1 MEEYRVGEYS
11 NNNSTESEGSFQSL
25 PPPFIEM
32 DGEKSIGGCRV
43 KVQSQVGYNHIR
55 RVYVLR
61 LKVTDM
67 IMYKGNG
74 LLRYP
79 QKIDILLS
87 HDIFEKTIKPKG
99 LKECLLFYNSTKH
112 CYQEVELVDVNDY
125 VIVTKDGESLP
136 GYAFYSSTLHP
147 KAYEFFF
154 EFRLK
159 YLLQY
164 WCKENDISTYKSVST
179 ISYCPRKGSSSI
191 LVQILYKIQF
201 SRNKKVIRVWDG
213 SIFKKGVLVKI
224 ATDENKLEKLGFVT
238 NDTNHDMKDA
248 SNFGTDLCK
257 YCVDIVI
264 PQKLSLEVW
273 DKIKPGDWIL
283 FKNIS
288 SFETYKHN
296 VKFLLPEE
304 NKKENIL
311 QIYTLEELAPFSKQL
326 SALAFAIQRKSLYYN
341 CLKISLNIFDIK
353 NFNEELY
360 VEENFDNNQVGN
372 FNESPPN
379 FPYLSISGD
388 NNTVPEGTNNLLN
401 TFFTTLQE
409 QSTGEIVESKSPK
422 SSSCSMASDQSTGK
436 KKQFY
441 GVEEFMSGSA
451 LFVRNHKKLLIENI
465 KTLENKTLTILLCYF
480 LTARGRTSITISMIP
495 ENTKNIEVFELLYR
509 HISDIF
515 ENNLSNFKK
524 EAFSKG
530 NGGDFNYE
538 IIFKLKDDLNYTNA
552 MEISI
557 NFNANI
563 KKVTSVKVD
572 IDDDIISY
580 EPVIKKTKT

>member
-1 MEEYRVGEYS
+1 M
-11 NNNSTESEGSFQSL
+11 L
-25 PPPFIEM
+25 II
-32 DGEKSIGGCRV
+32 DV
-43 KVQSQVGYNHIR
+43 K

-74 LLRYP
+74 LLKYP

-87 HDIFEKTIKPKG
+87 HDVFEKIIKPKG
-99 LKECLLFYNSTKH
+99 LKECLLFYNSSKH
-112 CYQEVELVDVNDY
+112 CHQEVELVDVNDY
-125 VIVTKDGESLP
+125 VIVTKEGESLP
-136 GYAFYSSTLHP
+136 SYAFYSTTLHP

-159 YLLQY
+159 YLLQH
-164 WCKENDISTYKSVST
+164 WCKENDINTHKSIGT

-201 SRNKKVIRVWDG
+201 SRSKKVIRVWDG
-213 SIFKKGVLVKI
+213 SIFKKGVLVKMT
-224 ATDENKLEKLGFVT
+224 TDENKLEKLGFVT
-238 NDTNHDMKDA
+238 NDVTSEMKDA
-248 SNFGTDLCK
+248 YNFGTDLCK

-264 PQKLSLEVW
+264 PQKLSSEIW

-296 VKFLLPEE
+296 VKFFLSEE
-304 NKKENIL
+304 NKKENTL

-341 CLKISLNIFDIK
+341 CLKIPLNIFDIK
-353 NFNEELY
+353 NLNEEFY
-360 VEENFDNNQVGN
+360 VEDNFENQTRNV
-372 FNESPPN
+372 NESPST
-379 FPYLSISGD
+379 FPYLPISIDSNPVQEGTSSLLNSFFTNLHEQTSGD
-388 NNTVPEGTNNLLN
+388 IND
-401 TFFTTLQE
+401 
-409 QSTGEIVESKSPK
+409 SKSPK
-422 SSSCSMASDQSTGK
+422 SSSCSLVSIQSAGK
-436 KKQFY
+436 KRQFY
-441 GVEEFMSGSA
+441 GVEEFMTGSTV
-451 LFVRNHKKLLIENI
+451 FVKSHKKSLIENMKI
-465 KTLENKTLTILLCYF
+465 LEDKTLTIILCYF
-480 LTARGRTSITISMIP
+480 LTSRGRTSITINMVP
-495 ENTKNIEVFELLYR
+495 ENNKNIEIFELLYR

-538 IIFKLKDDLNYTNA
+538 IIFKLKDDLNSSNP
-552 MEISI
+552 MEIFI

-563 KKVTSVKVD
+563 KKVTSIKVD
-572 IDDDIISY
+572 IDDETVNY
-580 EPVIKKTKT
+580 EPLSKKSKI

>member
-1 MEEYRVGEYS
+1 MEEYRVTEYS
-11 NNNSTESEGSFQSL
+11 NNNSIESEGSFQSL
-25 PPPFIEM
+25 PPPSMEM
-32 DGEKSIGGCRV
+32 DIEKSIGGCRV
-43 KVQSQVGYNHIR
+43 KVQSQVGYNYVK

-74 LLRYP
+74 LLKYP

-87 HDIFEKTIKPKG
+87 HDIFEKIIKPKG

-112 CYQEVELVDVNDY
+112 CHQEVELVDVDDY
-125 VIVTKDGESLP
+125 VIVTKEGESLP
-136 GYAFYSSTLHP
+136 SYAFYSTTLHP

-164 WCKENDISTYKSVST
+164 WCKENDISTHKSIGT

-191 LVQILYKIQF
+191 LVQILYKIQL
-201 SRNKKVIRVWDG
+201 SRSKKVIRVWDG
-213 SIFKKGVLVKI
+213 SVFKKGVLVKMT
-224 ATDENKLEKLGFVT
+224 TDENKLEKLGFVT
-238 NDTNHDMKDA
+238 NDTNPEMKDA
-248 SNFGTDLCK
+248 YNFGTDLCK

-264 PQKLSLEVW
+264 PQKLYLEIW

-296 VKFLLPEE
+296 VKFLLSEE
-304 NKKENIL
+304 NKKENTL

-353 NFNEELY
+353 NLNEELY
-360 VEENFDNNQVGN
+360 VEDNFENQYRNV
-372 FNESPPN
+372 NESPSN
-379 FPYLSISGD
+379 FPYLPISGD
-388 NNTVPEGTNNLLN
+388 TNPAQEGTNSLLN
-401 TFFTTLQE
+401 SFFTNLHE
-409 QSTGEIVESKSPK
+409 QTTSEIVDSKSPK
-422 SSSCSMASDQSTGK
+422 SSSCSLVSIQSAGK

-441 GVEEFMSGSA
+441 GVEEFMIGSTA
-451 LFVRNHKKLLIENI
+451 FVKNHKKLLIESMKI
-465 KTLENKTLTILLCYF
+465 LEDKTLTIILCYL
-480 LTARGRTSITISMIP
+480 LTSRGRTSITISMVP
-495 ENTKNIEVFELLYR
+495 ENNKNIEIFELLYR

-538 IIFKLKDDLNYTNA
+538 IIFKLKDDLNSSNP
-552 MEISI
+552 MEIFI

-563 KKVTSVKVD
+563 KKVTSIRVD
-572 IDDDIISY
+572 IDDEVINY
-580 EPVIKKTKT
+580 EPVSKKSKS